1 MREHESVLLI
11 STSVCLWSSVQPPQ
25 SSSRVVPT
33 NHLHHNL
40 LNNRDTMLLTNQDL
54 LLLQRLL
61 DWVGRFEDI
70 VEFLELKTELVEVQ
84 LKKMQKLT
92 VLFLV
97 SGNHT

>member
-1 MREHESVLLI
+1 
-11 STSVCLWSSVQPPQ
+11 
-25 SSSRVVPT
+25 
-33 NHLHHNL
+33 
-40 LNNRDTMLLTNQDL
+40 MLLTNQDL